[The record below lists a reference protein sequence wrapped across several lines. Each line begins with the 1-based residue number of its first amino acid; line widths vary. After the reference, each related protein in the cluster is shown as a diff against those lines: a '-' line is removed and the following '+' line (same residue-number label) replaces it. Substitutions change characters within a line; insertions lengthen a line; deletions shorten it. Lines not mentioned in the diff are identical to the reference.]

1 MLGTLECELTSQG
14 TKGEKQKIRKRE
26 LYGFPRKVKKIDKKK
41 KKKRNEERENARGRK
56 KIVLNED
63 SVWAPPISW
72 EFEFKK

>member
-41 KKKRNEERENARGRK
+41 KKKGMRKEKMHAGGRR
-56 KIVLNED
+56 L
-63 SVWAPPISW
+63 
-72 EFEFKK
+72 F

>member
-1 MLGTLECELTSQG
+1 M
-14 TKGEKQKIRKRE
+14 
-26 LYGFPRKVKKIDKKK
+26 YGFPRKVKKIDQK

>member
-41 KKKRNEERENARGRK
+41 KKKKE
-56 KIVLNED
+56 
-63 SVWAPPISW
+63 
-72 EFEFKK
+72 